1 MSGGQTMPRSTPRL
15 RVTTLANF
23 AVLLVVP
30 ALYLEV
36 VSLTRHLAPGNPFYA
51 ALDALGRDS
60 QLGPVSAVFT
70 AATLLGPVLAMALC
84 LLAVL
89 RLEWRREVGGF
100 VTTVHVRDRLLPLA
114 TIGLSL
120 GVLALLFLYAFFE
133 NFVPR

>member
-1 MSGGQTMPRSTPRL
+1 MPRSTLRL
-15 RVTTLANF
+15 RVATLANF
-23 AVLLVVP
+23 AFLLVLP

-51 ALDALGRDS
+51 ALDAVGRSS
-60 QLGPVSAVFT
+60 QLGAVSAIFT
-70 AATLLGPVLAMALC
+70 GATLLGPVLAITVC
-84 LLAVL
+84 LLAIL
-89 RLEWRREVGGF
+89 RLEWRRESGGF
-100 VTTVHVRDRLLPLA
+100 VTTIHVRDRLLPLA

>member
-1 MSGGQTMPRSTPRL
+1 MPRSTPRL
-15 RVTTLANF
+15 RIATLANF
-23 AVLLVVP
+23 AFLLVVP

-51 ALDALGRDS
+51 ALDALGS
-60 QLGPVSAVFT
+60 NAQLGAVSAVFT
-70 AATLLGPVLAMALC
+70 AATLLGPVLAIMLC

-89 RLEWRREVGGF
+89 RLEWRRELGGF
-100 VTTVHVRDRLLPLA
+100 VTTLHVRDRLLPLA
-114 TIGLSL
+114 TIGLSM

>member
-1 MSGGQTMPRSTPRL
+1 MLTRTVRT
-15 RVTTLANF
+15 RAANLAI
-23 AVLLVVP
+23 LLLLP

-51 ALDALGRDS
+51 ALDAVGRTPQS
-60 QLGPVSAVFT
+60 GVVSAVFT
-70 AATLLGPVLAMALC
+70 ATVLLGPVLAIALC

-100 VTTVHVRDRLLPLA
+100 VATLHVRDHLLPLA

-120 GVLALLFLYAFFE
+120 GVLGLLFLYAFFE

>member
-1 MSGGQTMPRSTPRL
+1 MPRSISRM
-15 RVTTLANF
+15 RVAPLANF
-23 AVLLVVP
+23 AFLLVLP

-51 ALDALGRDS
+51 ALDALGRNAA
-60 QLGPVSAVFT
+60 LGTVNTIFT
-70 AATLLGPVLAMALC
+70 TATLLGPVLAIVVC

-89 RLEWRREVGGF
+89 RLEWRRELGGF
-100 VTTVHVRDRLLPLA
+100 VTTIHVRDRLLPLA

>member
-1 MSGGQTMPRSTPRL
+1 MPRTTARL
-15 RVTTLANF
+15 RVATLANF
-23 AVLLVVP
+23 AFLLVLP

-51 ALDALGRDS
+51 ALDALGRNA
-60 QLGPVSAVFT
+60 QLGTVNAIFT
-70 AATLLGPVLAMALC
+70 AATLLGPVLAIAVC
-84 LLAVL
+84 LLVVV
-89 RLEWRREVGGF
+89 RLEWRREMGGF
-100 VTTVHVRDRLLPLA
+100 VTTIHVRDRLLPLA

>member
-15 RVTTLANF
+15 RIATLANF
-23 AVLLVVP
+23 AFLLVVP

-51 ALDALGRDS
+51 ALDALGRDA
-60 QLGPVSAVFT
+60 QLGAVSAVFT
-70 AATLLGPVLAMALC
+70 AATLLGPVLAITLC

-89 RLEWRREVGGF
+89 RLEWRREPGGF
-100 VTTVHVRDRLLPLA
+100 VTTLHVHDRLLPLA
-114 TIGLSL
+114 TIGLSM

-133 NFVPR
+133 NFAPR

>member
-1 MSGGQTMPRSTPRL
+1 MPRSTSRL
-15 RVTTLANF
+15 RVATLANF
-23 AVLLVVP
+23 AFILVFP

-51 ALDALGRDS
+51 ALDALGRDA
-60 QLGPVSAVFT
+60 QLGTVNAIFT
-70 AATLLGPVLAMALC
+70 VATLLGPVLAIAVC
-84 LLAVL
+84 LLVVL
-89 RLEWRREVGGF
+89 RLEWRRELGGF
-100 VTTVHVRDRLLPLA
+100 ITTIHVRDRLLPLA

>member
-1 MSGGQTMPRSTPRL
+1 MPRSTPRL
-15 RVTTLANF
+15 RVATLANF
-23 AVLLVVP
+23 AFLLVLP

-51 ALDALGRDS
+51 ALDAVGRDS
-60 QLGPVSAVFT
+60 PLGAVSAIFT
-70 AATLLGPVLAMALC
+70 GATLLGPVLAIAVC

-89 RLEWRREVGGF
+89 RLEWRREPGGF
-100 VTTVHVRDRLLPLA
+100 LTTIHVRDRLLPLA

>member
-1 MSGGQTMPRSTPRL
+1 MLTRTVRT
-15 RVTTLANF
+15 RAAHLAI
-23 AVLLVVP
+23 LLLLP

-51 ALDALGRDS
+51 VLDAVGRTPQS
-60 QLGPVSAVFT
+60 GVVNAVFT
-70 AATLLGPVLAMALC
+70 ATVLLGPVLAIALC

-100 VTTVHVRDRLLPLA
+100 VATLHVRDHLLPLA

-120 GVLALLFLYAFFE
+120 GVLGLLFLYAFFE

>member
-1 MSGGQTMPRSTPRL
+1 MPRSISRL
-15 RVTTLANF
+15 RVATLANF
-23 AVLLVVP
+23 AFLLVLP

-51 ALDALGRDS
+51 ALDALGRDAH
-60 QLGPVSAVFT
+60 LGTVNAIFT
-70 AATLLGPVLAMALC
+70 AATLLGPVLAIALC

-89 RLEWRREVGGF
+89 RLEWRRELGGF
-100 VTTVHVRDRLLPLA
+100 VTTIHVRDRLLPLA

-120 GVLALLFLYAFFE
+120 GVLAFLFLYAFFE